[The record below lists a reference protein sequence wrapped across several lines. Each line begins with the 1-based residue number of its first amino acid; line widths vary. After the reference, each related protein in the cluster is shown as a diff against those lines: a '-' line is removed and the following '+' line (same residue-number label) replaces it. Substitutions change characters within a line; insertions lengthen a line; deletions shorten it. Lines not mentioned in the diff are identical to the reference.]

1 MRTALFLTFF
11 TALLFLPHTTHAA
24 IVTCSGPD
32 CNWVSLV
39 SLAQNVLS
47 FIVSLAVVAAAIMFA
62 YAGWLF
68 FSSGANASNLEQGKK
83 IFTSVV
89 VGLII
94 ILVAWLVV
102 DTLLAQ
108 LTGKGLLKRTESLSV
123 VAPVDIT
130 RAIV

>member
-1 MRTALFLTFF
+1 MRIALFLTVF
-11 TALLFLPHTTHAA
+11 TAALFLPETTHAA

-32 CNWVSLV
+32 CNWASFI
-39 SLAQNVLS
+39 SLAQNVLN
-47 FIVSLAVVAAAIMFA
+47 FIVSLAVVAAAVMFA

-68 FSSGANASNLEQGKK
+68 FSSGANTSNLEQGKK

-102 DTLLAQ
+102 NTLLDV
-108 LTGKGLLKRTESLSV
+108 LTGRGLEQRTNDINNS
-123 VAPVDIT
+123 ATVDIT